1 MIRWTFFFDE
11 GSVQNDVIE
20 EEENLR
26 ISQILEQK
34 ELPGWIF
41 DEGSIQ
47 NDVIKEEENLRPS
60 QILKK
65 KELPGWISVAGK
77 DTDILINLARVKM
90 IAKQLLDE
98 KIVNLKND
106 AAEVDSSS
114 QIPETK

>member
-34 ELPGWIF
+34 EL
-41 DEGSIQ
+41 S
-47 NDVIKEEENLRPS
+47 
-60 QILKK
+60 
-65 KELPGWISVAGK
+65 GWISVAGK

-114 QIPETK
+114 QIPEAK